1 MATTE
6 AVIPSAAQHAK
17 DYDIFNLVQPQGE
30 FIPCSEVQEPFRV
43 RIVGIEGHP
52 VRDGG
57 GMDLEVR
64 VSLAAYGREIVAPV
78 QTAPSTGGRI
88 EEWVYFPLTYGELP
102 VDALVCCTVVAP
114 GEAVV
119 GGCTFH
125 VFTSRGAAKRG
136 PRRYKLHAG
145 KEADPLEDTGT
156 LGHTETDA
164 WQHLARDF
172 RQNRM
177 QSVPW
182 LDALATTRIRKMEAE
197 GSGAAANAAASAG
210 RGASSP
216 SLAPETSFAVIGGQS
231 ASVDEGLAHLT
242 QQPDHPA
249 GDVEEDPALLFLS
262 IELPTTST
270 GQPLY
275 RTSYSTSFAEAR
287 KRSTNYWGADATPL
301 APFPDLAVGSDN
313 LCEQKAMLLAR
324 STNLVHDPDA
334 KPSANERR
342 YLERIAQQPPIAAE
356 TGGFTA
362 EQAGLLWRYRRY
374 VTADPKLFRPF
385 MASIDWSSEKE
396 AAEAAALIQRWK
408 PVTLA
413 DALGLLATS
422 VKPLRAHAVALLG
435 AESDATMVLLLLQ
448 LVQAMRFD
456 TAADELYMHL
466 LERAAR
472 SWRLCSF
479 MFWYLC
485 VEADL
490 EERGAATLCKGTKE
504 GLSSTRLG
512 YCRLSPESYNDRR
525 LRMLAHMEAAKP
537 EFHRRL
543 VGQQELRAVLTNLY
557 TAVKE
562 DLTKDRTQKMA
573 AASELIKES
582 KCGIAEL
589 FSNGQVVYLPSHPH
603 LAVKGI
609 SPDGVY
615 MFKSAKMPIKLDFL
629 LAHDADVTD
638 EAITARFPSG
648 GDIPAVAV
656 ADVSADASTSARLG
670 DEQRSTAALLKP
682 ESNRGRSSSLLA
694 PDALQV
700 TQSSSLGRSGAFEE
714 PAKPVDSTSLA
725 LMFKCGDDVRQ
736 DQLVIQF
743 IELMDALLKQN
754 GLNLWLTP
762 YRALATSQNDGF
774 VELVPD
780 CKTFQDIQ
788 KLTVVKHL
796 HGLHPTP
803 AGYDRALGK
812 FVKSTAGY
820 CVITFLLGIGDRHL
834 ENLLV
839 IKDGRLFHVDF
850 GFFMGKDPKP
860 FPPPMKL
867 NKEMV
872 DTMGGASGKQY
883 RNFRTYCCSAFNILR
898 AHAPL
903 LLNLLLLMSDA
914 SIPNLDD
921 DGKVDPRVNI
931 ARVQD
936 KLRLDLNDAEASQ
949 YFLGVINDSL
959 GARFTNLWDKV
970 HEVAQDVRH

>member
-17 DYDIFNLVQPQGE
+17 DYDLFNLVQPQGE
-30 FIPCSEVQEPFRV
+30 FVPCSDVPEPFRV
-43 RIVGIEGHP
+43 RIVGLEGQP
-52 VRDGG
+52 IRESG

-64 VSLAAYGREIVAPV
+64 VSLAAYGREIVTGV
-78 QTAPSTGGRI
+78 QTAPSTNGRI
-88 EEWVYFPLTYGELP
+88 EEWVYFPMTYGELP
-102 VDALVCCTVVAP
+102 VDTLVCCTVVAP
-114 GEAVV
+114 GDVIV

-125 VFTSRGAAKRG
+125 IFTSRGALKRG
-136 PRRYKLHAG
+136 PRRYKLHPKQA
-145 KEADPLEDTGT
+145 ADPFEDTST

-177 QSVPW
+177 PTVPW
-182 LDALATTRIRKMEAE
+182 LDALATTRIRKLEAE
-197 GSGAAANAAASAG
+197 GPGAASQPVGTSTSAN
-210 RGASSP
+210 P
-216 SLAPETSFAVIGGQS
+216 SLATLGPEQSFAVIDGQTVKGS
-231 ASVDEGLAHLT
+231 ATDLSSSQVQRAPGE
-242 QQPDHPA
+242 PA
-249 GDVEEDPALLFLS
+249 RSNDDAAELFLS
-262 IELPTTST
+262 VELPTTST
-270 GQPLY
+270 GHPMY
-275 RTSYSTSFAEAR
+275 RTTYSSAFAEAR
-287 KRSTNYWGADATPL
+287 RKAPNFWATDATPM
-301 APFPDLAVGSDN
+301 APFPDLAVGADN

-356 TGGFTA
+356 GASFTA

-374 VTADPKLFRPF
+374 ATGDPKLFRPF
-385 MASIDWSSEKE
+385 MASIDWANDKE
-396 AAEAAALIQRWK
+396 AAEAAELIPRWK

-422 VKPLRAHAVALLG
+422 IKPLRAHAVTLLA

-456 TAADELYMHL
+456 TDGDELFLHL
-466 LERAAR
+466 VQRATR

-479 MFWYLC
+479 MFWYLS

-490 EERGAATLCKGTKE
+490 EERGALTLCKGTKE

-512 YCRLSPESYNDRR
+512 YCRLSGETYADRR
-525 LRMLAHMEAAKP
+525 LRMLAHMEKEAP

-543 VGQQELRAVLTNLY
+543 VGQQELRAVLTSLY
-557 TAVKE
+557 KPVRE
-562 DLTKDRTQKMA
+562 DATKDRVQKMA
-573 AASELIKES
+573 AIAQLVKEG
-582 KCGIAEL
+582 KCGVAEL

-609 SPDGVY
+609 SGDGVY
-615 MFKSAKMPIKLDFL
+615 MFKSAKMPVKLDFI
-629 LAHDADVTD
+629 LAHEADVVD
-638 EAITARFPSG
+638 EAVTARFPAE
-648 GDIPAVAV
+648 DTPAIAVDAV
-656 ADVSADASTSARLG
+656 ADAPTSARMSAGEGSLKS
-670 DEQRSTAALLKP
+670 QALL
-682 ESNRGRSSSLLA
+682 RAGGRDRSSSTA
-694 PDALQV
+694 DGTLQAV
-700 TQSSSLGRSGAFEE
+700 PSSSLGRSGTFEE
-714 PAKPVDSTSLA
+714 PQRPDSATLS

-780 CKTFQDIQ
+780 CATFQDVQ
-788 KLTVVKHL
+788 RGTVVKHL
-796 HGLHPTP
+796 HKLHPTP
-803 AGYDRALGK
+803 AGYDRALDK

-834 ENLLV
+834 ENLLI

-872 DTMGGASGKQY
+872 DTMGGANGKQY
-883 RNFRTYCCSAFNILR
+883 RNFKTYCCSAFNILR
-898 AHAPL
+898 AHAQL

-936 KLRLDLNDAEASQ
+936 KLRLDLNDAEAAQ